1 MESAAK
7 EVHLNGAGDRD
18 SHHMRFIGIDLGT
31 TNTTCGVAELSADG
45 SITFSQLP
53 ISQPQIDAS
62 SGAVSW
68 NHSTILPSAV
78 WLAEDNNVFTGALCV
93 EYADII
99 SEHAGSRVVHGI
111 KSELANQHWTLKH
124 NGQEYRPADI
134 SSVLLRT
141 VWVAILSKNLP
152 EIDGIII
159 TIPASFS
166 STMRRETLRAARMA
180 GLPMEKVSLL
190 DEPIAALFSE
200 YGDTNAP
207 FTKIQTDEPILVF
220 DMGGGTVDV
229 SVLKIRPDDRV
240 VDVLSTSRYN
250 QVAGDDLDLE
260 IAAYLWRRLSRVIT
274 GEVPPLTRSS
284 ALALLRAGEA
294 VKLEVNKMIESYRN
308 VNAKDLSTKCRNKN
322 DTLAASFDPLLDST
336 ERLEL
341 SIPIADVLD
350 LVLPF
355 ISRDESDRNYQ
366 RNIFTPIQQA
376 LDSARLD
383 LSAISQVY
391 LVGGGAKFRPVYLEL
406 KSRFDNLSQAALDAT
421 FAVSAGA
428 ARFAAA
434 THSGWRVS
442 ETTSER
448 IYVRRNGESF
458 LEVLPDKLP
467 IPSPPTAP
475 SRPLTGNDT
484 IETEEE
490 SRYLRLEFFQG
501 SQANDPQ
508 MSPVYTATLRFRSPL
523 KKGTEMHSLVGNIDE
538 DKIYHFKIGLTEPDG
553 WKVSGTVEFSA
564 DTEALPP
571 PDRGP
576 QYHLN
581 SRASLATVFQGE
593 PLRTRLNTRV
603 GTSRVSFLPPSA
615 FAPAELTA
623 APAESLFKERNA
635 ILRAMN
641 ESWADAYIGDKYL
654 PTRLRATLAE
664 LQKLKLTPGEAAGQ
678 QPHLDL
684 VELYKLYDV
693 TVIRSL
699 LDHSFLL
706 YGTHNLE
713 GKLGPVVDILTD
725 DLAHRPERVQI
736 LLADLNQHA
745 ASAWD
750 AARKLVEIFL
760 KATANIQ
767 GIYDSIL
774 NNTKFNVSF
783 KLTAAR
789 VLGNQPD
796 APAQLL
802 KLLKQ
807 QLENRPSDDEFDGKI
822 RPIIAALA
830 ETGTDGFDA
839 ALDAFNRNELGTAGP
854 LVLGS
859 FGEDFGNWAVP
870 QEMLPARY
878 VPALFQALPRIGSR
892 TLRDDLVFRLLDKW
906 YRDRQVARRSDEKFQ
921 WLRSANIYESLQPRT
936 RILVDGL
943 DRVAPARDIELTR
956 KVRQA
961 AINRDN
967 SYMLSL
973 RHHEQ
978 FGNAI
983 ADVLVNGVNDSAAEF
998 LIDFSTRGNGRFQR
1012 HLLRQLL
1019 RRYSFKKLNASC
1031 QRLILEWPIT
1041 KQMASI
1047 QMLEEILGECKP
1059 ELHPFVT
1066 RMIFEKNQAARQ

>member
-1 MESAAK
+1 MEQGTAT
-7 EVHLNGAGDRD
+7 LN
-18 SHHMRFIGIDLGT
+18 MRFIGIDLGT

-45 SITFSQLP
+45 SITYSQLP
-53 ISQPQIDAS
+53 IPQPQIDAS
-62 SGAVSW
+62 SGKVSW
-68 NHSTILPSAV
+68 NRSTILPSAV
-78 WLAEDNNVFTGALCV
+78 WLAEGDNVFTGGLCV

-99 SEHAGSRVVHGI
+99 SEQAGSRVVHGI
-111 KSELANQHWTLKH
+111 KSELANRHWKLKH
-124 NGQEYRPADI
+124 NDQEYRPAEI
-134 SSVLLRT
+134 SSILLRT
-141 VWVAILSKNLP
+141 VWAAICAKGFL
-152 EIDGIII
+152 EIEGIII
-159 TIPASFS
+159 TIPSSFS
-166 STMRRETLRAARMA
+166 STMRRETLRAAKMA
-180 GLPMEKVSLL
+180 GLPMDKVSLL

-200 YGDTNAP
+200 YGDAKAP
-207 FTKIQTDEPILVF
+207 FTRIQTEEPILVF

-229 SVLKIRPDDRV
+229 TVLKIRLDARE

-260 IAAYLWRRLSRVIT
+260 IAAYLWARLKRII
-274 GEVPPLTRSS
+274 GEPIPPLTRSS

-294 VKLEVNKMIESYRN
+294 VKLEVNKKIGSLRN
-308 VNAKDLSTKCRNKN
+308 LGDAKDLATKHRLRN
-322 DTLAASFDPLLDST
+322 DTLVASFDRLLDST
-336 ERLEL
+336 ERLAL

-350 LVLPF
+350 LVIPF
-355 ISRDESDRNYQ
+355 ISKDEKDRNYQ
-366 RNIFTPIQQA
+366 RNIHTPIKQA

-383 LSAISQVY
+383 EEAISQVY
-391 LVGGGAKFRPVYLEL
+391 LVGGGAKFWPVYVEL
-406 KSRFDNLSQAALDAT
+406 KRHFDHLNQTELDAT
-421 FAVSAGA
+421 YAVSAGA

-434 THSGWRVS
+434 THSGWQVS

-458 LEVLPDKLP
+458 LEILPDKLP
-467 IPSPPTAP
+467 IPSEPTPP
-475 SRPLTGNDT
+475 SKPLIENDT
-484 IETEEE
+484 IEMEEE

-508 MSPVYTATLRFRSPL
+508 MSPVYTDTLRFKRSL
-523 KKGTEMHSLVGNIDE
+523 KKGTEVHSLVGRIDKH
-538 DKIYHFKIGLTEPDG
+538 KIYHFKIGLTEPDG
-553 WKVSGTVEFSA
+553 WEVSGTVEFSA
-564 DTEALPP
+564 DSEAQAA
-571 PDRGP
+571 PDPGP
-576 QYHLN
+576 QYRLN
-581 SRASLATVFQGE
+581 KQASLATLFQRE
-593 PLRTRLNTRV
+593 PLRTRLSTRV
-603 GTSRVSFLPPSA
+603 GTSRVSFLQPTAP
-615 FAPAELTA
+615 APAELTA
-623 APAESLFKERNA
+623 APTESLFEERNA

-641 ESWADAYIGDKYL
+641 ESWAHAYIGDKYL

-664 LQKLKLTPGEAAGQ
+664 LQKLKLTPGEAIDQ

-706 YGTHNLE
+706 YGTHDLE

-725 DLAHRPERVQI
+725 DLVHHPERVQV

-774 NNTKFNVSF
+774 NDTEFNVPF
-783 KLTAAR
+783 KLIAAR

-807 QLENRPSDDEFDGKI
+807 LLGKGLSRDEFDGKA

-830 ETGTDGFDA
+830 KTGTDGFDA
-839 ALDAFNRNELGTAGP
+839 ALDAFNRNELGKAGP

-859 FGEDFGNWAVP
+859 FGEDFGNWALP
-870 QEMLPARY
+870 QERLPARY
-878 VPALFQALPRIGSR
+878 VPALFLALPRIESR

-906 YRDRQVARRSDEKFQ
+906 YRDRQVARRANEKLQ
-921 WLRSANIYESLQPRT
+921 LLRSVNIYESLLPRT
-936 RILVDGL
+936 RNLVDGL
-943 DRVAPARDIELTR
+943 DRGAPARDIDLIR

-961 AINRDN
+961 AINRND

-983 ADVLVNGVNDSAAEF
+983 ADVLVNGVNDSAAAF
-998 LIDFSTRGNGRFQR
+998 LLNFSTRRNGNFQR
-1012 HLLRQLL
+1012 HLLRRLL
-1019 RRYSFKKLNASC
+1019 TRYSFKKMSESC
-1031 QRLILEWPIT
+1031 QRLILEWPVT

-1047 QMLEEILGECKP
+1047 PMLQGILEECAP
-1059 ELHPFVT
+1059 ELHPFVN
-1066 RMIFEKNQAARQ
+1066 RMISEKNRAARQ